1 MQVDFYIAK
10 LGERIIQNLRERYR
24 LSGVRDVV
32 LWRTLWI
39 KLGAIEQDFCKALQ
53 ALDDP
58 ADLIIVDHEHIKL
71 GPR

>member
-1 MQVDFYIAK
+1 MQAEFHAAQ
-10 LGERIIQNLRERYR
+10 LGDRIIQNLRERYR
-24 LSGVRDVV
+24 RSGVRDVV
-32 LWRTLWI
+32 SWRTLCI
-39 KLGAIEQDFCKALQ
+39 ELGVTEEDFCKALQ